1 MGEELFVKLRYC
13 FQGGYTLPQY
23 CIDNGIKKPLFVME
37 KAHECFL
44 QEVCAQFRYD
54 KRILLEEFC
63 FIDGETVRIPFK
75 QFSVGLSVLVR
86 NIGQEKFN
94 YFGAIIFLTKKEY
107 EIKSDKVISFDEL
120 EKFFVQ
126 RTCMDIPILHFLQ
139 RFPKVKF
146 FITNFPNQIWRYKGS
161 NKFGEQLPDAGE
173 LQRTLE
179 NNNGEHIKTLFDK
192 FGYTNDEIIELLR
205 IDKANKNFDG
215 TTSLVDDNHPLK
227 RIKDGKRETAYQP
240 AHYRNKIYF
249 FGPCYH
255 FGRNA
260 PFDKT
265 IESYLQKMLNENDL
279 PYCVENYGQAFTN
292 RWQDMFYNLNALKFA
307 PGDIIFFYTLDI
319 RSNNDIVPFFDISD
333 AFDPPHDYKEIFCTR
348 AHVNELGYKLVAE
361 KYFKFLT
368 ENNFFRDKEFN
379 YPLPPPPCHRY
390 GIPSWAEQGGVKSEI
405 VSKELEAYK
414 EQLKAKRVQIG
425 ALVMNCNPF
434 TLGHQYLVEYA
445 AARVDK
451 LYLFVVEEDKSEFP
465 FADRIELVRQGV
477 KHLSN
482 VEVLPSGKFII
493 SQTTFSG
500 YFSKAE
506 LQDVQVD
513 SSEDV
518 EIFGREIAPTL
529 GITIRFAGEEPTD
542 NVTRQYNETMKEI
555 LPRYGVEFC
564 QIPRK
569 EFDGE
574 PISASKV
581 RAALKVGDFDKI
593 KKLVPKSTLQYLR
606 KRTGQEVKEEPI
618 VSDMTRQD
626 LRSFIG

>member
-1 MGEELFVKLRYC
+1 
-13 FQGGYTLPQY
+13 
-23 CIDNGIKKPLFVME
+23 
-37 KAHECFL
+37 
-44 QEVCAQFRYD
+44 
-54 KRILLEEFC
+54 
-63 FIDGETVRIPFK
+63 
-75 QFSVGLSVLVR
+75 
-86 NIGQEKFN
+86 
-94 YFGAIIFLTKKEY
+94 
-107 EIKSDKVISFDEL
+107 
-120 EKFFVQ
+120 
-126 RTCMDIPILHFLQ
+126 
-139 RFPKVKF
+139 
-146 FITNFPNQIWRYKGS
+146 
-161 NKFGEQLPDAGE
+161 
-173 LQRTLE
+173 
-179 NNNGEHIKTLFDK
+179 
-192 FGYTNDEIIELLR
+192 
-205 IDKANKNFDG
+205 
-215 TTSLVDDNHPLK
+215 
-227 RIKDGKRETAYQP
+227 
-240 AHYRNKIYF
+240 
-249 FGPCYH
+249 
-255 FGRNA
+255 
-260 PFDKT
+260 
-265 IESYLQKMLNENDL
+265 MLNEHDL

-292 RWQDMFYNLNALKFA
+292 RWQDMFYNLNALKFE
-307 PGDIIFFYTLDI
+307 PGDIVFFYDLYM
-319 RSNNDIVPFFDISD
+319 RSNNDVIPFFDISD
-333 AFDPPHDYKEIFCTR
+333 VFDPPKDYREIFCTKY
-348 AHVNELGYKLVAE
+348 HVNELGYKLVAE

-390 GIPSWAEQGGVKSEI
+390 GIPSWAEQGGVKSNI
-405 VSKELEAYK
+405 VNKELEAYK
-414 EQLKAKRVQIG
+414 EQLKEKRPRIG

-451 LYLFVVEEDKSEFP
+451 LYIFVVEEDKSEFP

-477 KHLSN
+477 QKFSN
-482 VEVLPSGKFII
+482 VEVLPSGKFIL

-506 LQDVQVD
+506 LQDVAVD

-529 GITIRFAGEEPTD
+529 GITVRFAGEEPTD

-564 QIPRK
+564 EIPRK

-581 RAALKVGDFDKI
+581 REALKVGDFDKI